1 MKAKACPAEEPPS
14 APGDAIACISAATH
28 VLPWSN
34 RLRSERRRARR
45 SRRWRDTSKRATPPL
60 HGWGMALASELV
72 WVSSCTRR
80 PSFFPCPTGSDTQR
94 HSLRP
99 TLWARY
105 TIRSGGCPP
114 ASTLGRAR
122 STRGGCSPRRRTR
135 HSEVSPR
142 SPWVPLGW
150 SKSVRHLSTA
160 RTEVRTAARLSALP
174 PAVNK
179 DTTGERQE
187 QGTVSCRRRG
197 DGRLR
202 VEHSRA
208 DQMWLE
214 RIY

>member
-1 MKAKACPAEEPPS
+1 
-14 APGDAIACISAATH
+14 
-28 VLPWSN
+28 
-34 RLRSERRRARR
+34 
-45 SRRWRDTSKRATPPL
+45 
-60 HGWGMALASELV
+60 MALASELV

-99 TLWARY
+99 TLWAQY

-187 QGTVSCRRRG
+187 QGKHPYASVPSA
-197 DGRLR
+197 RLGGHYGTACQVFSR
-202 VEHSRA
+202 KGLGHLRPHSGAETHKLCATETKRNRTRQRTA
-208 DQMWLE
+208 CVD
-214 RIY
+214 